1 MPSGIVRGK
10 CGRCKLHL
18 SKCQCPGST
27 TRPWAQLTLVSLP
40 DLQGVLDEKIDS
52 ARDRRPFDWKR
63 AVAKGNGYRGRP

>member
-1 MPSGIVRGK
+1 MPTRSVRGL

-18 SKCQCPGST
+18 SKCQCPGAT
-27 TRPWAQLTLVSLP
+27 TRPGAQLCLLP
-40 DLQGVLDEKIDS
+40 DLQGVLDERLDS